1 MRFLSSTNG
10 TEPPL
15 RTRISLLLT
24 SYVFLPKKL
33 QFTQNFTRQGDAP
46 SAFAAL
52 FHIPHSAPFPF
63 KVLQLIFYKTQE
75 VTLSPGCAH
84 LKRLKTKYG
93 ISLCC
98 FLSHCRSRSC
108 LVFCFFCHVVM
119 NSEDQRSTHW
129 NYRCLSF
136 NRSWRQRASLKDC
149 WARKNLIE
157 GRHWSPRRFVFSW
170 VNSPTVISPFVPPAK
185 SMVSKSSQR
194 RNHNTLS
201 SLQQVWVFL

>member
-1 MRFLSSTNG
+1 MPVARCWSSGQPLHQFSVIAYSALQSIQLLMRFLSSTNG

-108 LVFCFFCHVVM
+108 LVFCFFLSHRD
-119 NSEDQRSTHW
+119 ELRRSAEHALKLQ
-129 NYRCLSF
+129 LSIF
-136 NRSWRQRASLKDC
+136 
-149 WARKNLIE
+149 
-157 GRHWSPRRFVFSW
+157 
-170 VNSPTVISPFVPPAK
+170 
-185 SMVSKSSQR
+185 
-194 RNHNTLS
+194 
-201 SLQQVWVFL
+201 